1 MSEQNILGSV
11 KEVVE
16 RDLNKEALEENKT
29 PHSEAKRLL
38 SEALSQDR
46 IQIPEGFN
54 RDTTELVV
62 VVPVFAEWDNDNF
75 FQLLESFA
83 NQDDDGAV
91 LVIAL
96 NSTTNADKKYQNENE
111 SVRKMV
117 EFIHGKRF
125 SMPSEA
131 SLDSTQLARAQKF
144 KTILSSRLVLLNM
157 DGQLQ
162 NRDLAAV
169 RTAGTILASTLAKS
183 PETPVAWL
191 DCDTQVAVGYTRLV
205 KSYYEANQCDS
216 LFLQLLYEPSGADEL
231 LANTTVDY
239 QCSIAKSYLQM
250 YWRKLI
256 GRGDSIGLGG
266 PVITA
271 RAEAFSTALEKLRY
285 LELDGKGGGEDYSV
299 TQKLNKLFDCHFS
312 DDIGVRT
319 SDRRRPDNVGY
330 DSADRAK
337 GLHAGAIAQELRWPS
352 LSSMVRTDVLSSAIE
367 SLPVRIGGTEI
378 HAIRSLLDLLHLDS
392 HHISAQLAQAIAT
405 DEEGIWDDFDTGA
418 KLSALLTQEQKGT
431 DSIFLEENQ
440 KRQLIKDLI
449 KILLTQKGAMAE
461 SVLEYAEDLNA
472 LFSGLL
478 GSDEGINRFEQYM
491 SDEDMRISHEVG
503 SRIAQLKEL
512 YSNHKQGIAITGA
525 TILAQYPFLNGYL
538 ERSESSQDF
547 LEQAAQSVPDM
558 FSFENGRAREKRN
571 ALATIRAATKMLA
584 EVLSTL
590 DYLDTY
596 TPLQVC
602 RWNVEKGLTTQEEFS
617 TIASMLNISVELADL
632 RVARKFER
640 NGLDEIK
647 AFAADGRHIG
657 TFTAYND
664 RIEIVDL
671 GMIKEATASL
681 QERVNNWGQFG
692 IEGVTIELTSEVDNQ
707 RNFVL
712 HWGDLQFQNVV
723 RSIF

>member
-1 MSEQNILGSV
+1 MTEQNILGSV

-16 RDLNKEALEENKT
+16 RDLDKEALEESKT

-38 SEALSQDR
+38 SEALSQER
-46 IQIPEGFN
+46 IQIPEGLN

-62 VVPVFAEWDNDNF
+62 VVPVFAEWDNGNF
-75 FQLLESFA
+75 FQLLESFV
-83 NQDDDGAV
+83 NQDEDGAV

-96 NSTTNADKKYQNENE
+96 NSTINADKKYQNENE
-111 SVRKMV
+111 SVRKMI
-117 EFIHGKRF
+117 EFIHDKRF
-125 SMPSEA
+125 SMPNEA
-131 SLDSTQLARAQKF
+131 SLDSIQLAQAQKF

-162 NRDLAAV
+162 DRDLAAV

-183 PETPVAWL
+183 SETPVAWL
-191 DCDTQVAVGYTRLV
+191 DCDTQVAAGYTRLV

-312 DDIGVRT
+312 DDISVRT

-337 GLHAGAIAQELRWPS
+337 GLHAGAIAHELRWPS

-525 TILAQYPFLNGYL
+525 TILAQYPFLSDYL
-538 ERSESSQDF
+538 ERSDTLQDF

-558 FSFENGRAREKRN
+558 FSFKNDKAKEKRN

-584 EVLSTL
+584 EALSTL

-602 RWNVEKGLTTQEEFS
+602 RWNVEKGLTTREQFT
-617 TIASMLNISVELADL
+617 TIVSMLNISVDLADL
-632 RVARKFER
+632 RLAKKFER

-671 GMIKEATASL
+671 GMITEATESC
-681 QERVNNWGQFG
+681 QERINGWSQFG
-692 IEGVTIELTSEVDNQ
+692 IEGVTIELTSEVDDQ

-712 HWGDLQFQNVV
+712 RWGDLELQSVV
-723 RSIF
+723 KGLV

>member
-1 MSEQNILGSV
+1 MTEQNILCTV
-11 KEVVE
+11 KEAVG
-16 RDLNKEALEENKT
+16 RTLDKEALGESKT
-29 PHSEAKRLL
+29 PYSEAERLL
-38 SEALSQDR
+38 SEALGQDR
-46 IQIPEGFN
+46 ILIPEDFS

-62 VVPVFAEWDNDNF
+62 VVPVFAEWDNGNF
-75 FQLLESFA
+75 NQLLESFA

-96 NSTTNADKKYQNENE
+96 NSTTNADDTYRQENQ
-111 SVRKMV
+111 SVRKMI
-117 EFIHGKRF
+117 EFIQGKRF
-125 SMPSEA
+125 SIPNEA
-131 SLDSTQLARAQKF
+131 AFNSTQLAQAHKL
-144 KTILSSRLVLLNM
+144 KAILSSRLVLLNM

-183 PETPVAWL
+183 SETPVAWL
-191 DCDTQVAVGYTRLV
+191 DCDTQVTAGYTRLV

-271 RAEAFSTALEKLRY
+271 RAKAFSTALEKLRY

-312 DDIGVRT
+312 DDISVRT

-337 GLHAGAIAQELRWPS
+337 GLHAGAVAQELRWPS

-367 SLPVRIGGTEI
+367 SLPIRIGSTEI

-392 HHISAQLAQAIAT
+392 HHMCAQLAEVITT
-405 DEEGIWDDFDTGA
+405 DEEAIWGDFDTGTR
-418 KLSALLTQEQKGT
+418 LSALLTQDQKGA
-431 DSIFLEENQ
+431 DNIFLEENQ
-440 KRQLIKDLI
+440 KKQLIKDLI

-461 SVLEYAEDLNA
+461 SVLDYAGDLGD

-478 GSDEGINRFEQYM
+478 GSDDGFNRFEEFII
-491 SDEDMRISHEVG
+491 DEEIRISHEVG

-512 YSNHKQGIAITGA
+512 YSNHKQGISITGA
-525 TILAQYPFLNGYL
+525 TILAQYPFLNDYL
-538 ERSESSQDF
+538 ERSDNLHDF
-547 LEQAAQSVPDM
+547 LERVALTVPDM
-558 FSFENGRAREKRN
+558 FSLGDDTAREKRS
-571 ALATIRAATKMLA
+571 ALATVRAATKMLA

-602 RWNVEKGLTTQEEFS
+602 RWNVEKGLTTQEEFA

-640 NGLDEIK
+640 NGLDEIR
-647 AFAADGRHIG
+647 AFTADGRHIG
-657 TFTAYND
+657 TFKAFND

-671 GMIKEATASL
+671 GMITEATESC
-681 QERVNNWGQFG
+681 QQRVNGWSQFG
-692 IEGVTIELTSEVDNQ
+692 IEGVTLQILSKTDSERKLVLRWQTFLTDK
-707 RNFVL
+707 
-712 HWGDLQFQNVV
+712 VV
-723 RSIF
+723 KSII